1 MGSLVNEG
9 MLKRWGEEGSLLIPQ
24 NYEVFCR
31 LIAQAKDLLQHGK
44 YDAAAVYAQIAAN
57 YAQLNHCGFF
67 VSTELEELLLT
78 IGRKTISP
86 KLYPCKDKAL
96 PIEPQHI
103 LHVSTHVSPIGG
115 ISRLLWRW
123 IQQDSGRSHS
133 VALTRQAPNKVPQ
146 NLSDA
151 VLKSQGKI
159 YVLNDSTG
167 GIISRAKRLR
177 ECAAAADIVVLHTWE
192 YDVVPTIAFANK
204 EQSPAI
210 IYTNHGDH
218 WFWVGTAISDAVAN
232 LRESGMLLS
241 QQRRGIEAKR
251 NLILPTILEPAYR
264 QLSRSQAKQ
273 QLGIDEKS
281 VMLLSIARSVKFKTV
296 DGVSFADAHVE
307 LLKRYE
313 QAILVVIGAGSSNE
327 DWSVAIAQTQGRI
340 RVLKETKD
348 TAVYYQ
354 AADIYVDSFPF
365 VSITSILEA
374 GSYGVPAV
382 SRYPYPSDLCSVL
395 GSDMPG
401 LAGNLIRVR
410 DLLEYTTVLSGL
422 VEDEEYRLS
431 LGEATRSKIAATHWG
446 SNWQGALNDI
456 YAYVAALPRKTA
468 TLDSINEMSSGE
480 PDIFLPSV
488 NQTDIKTVMQWHMPL
503 LPFPRRLRLWLS
515 LGKKYGFRNNPLNI
529 LMSEGLR
536 ARYYLWRSRSHAYL
550 RSWYQKST

>member
-1 MGSLVNEG
+1 METLANNT
-9 MLKRWGEEGSLLIPQ
+9 LKVWQEEGRQLIPQ
-24 NYEVFCR
+24 NYAEFRR
-31 LIAQAKDLLQHGK
+31 LLWQAKDLQERGN
-44 YDAAAVYAQIAAN
+44 YEAAAVYGQIAAN

-67 VSTELEELLLT
+67 VSFELEQLLVE
-78 IGRKTISP
+78 IGKKAIPSDLVPQKNTSP
-86 KLYPCKDKAL
+86 TG
-96 PIEPQHI
+96 ESRNI
-103 LHVSTHVSPIGG
+103 LHVSTHLANIGG
-115 ISRLLWRW
+115 ISRLIWRW
-123 IQQDSGRSHS
+123 IKQDTERSHS
-133 VALTRQAPNKVPQ
+133 VALTRQSLKEIPQ
-146 NLSDA
+146 NLKDA
-151 VLKSQGKI
+151 VSNSKGNI
-159 YVLNDSTG
+159 YALSDRSG

-210 IYTNHGDH
+210 IYINHGDH
-218 WFWVGTAISDAVAN
+218 WFWVGAAISDAVVN

-241 QQRRGIEAKR
+241 GQRRGIEAKR
-251 NLILPTILEPAYR
+251 NLVLPTILEPACR
-264 QLSRSQAKQ
+264 NLLRSQAKQ
-273 QLGIDEKS
+273 QLRIDERS
-281 VMLLSIARSVKFKTV
+281 VMLLSIARSVKFRTV
-296 DGVSFADAHVE
+296 DSVSFADAHVE
-307 LLKRYE
+307 LLKRYK

-327 DWSVAIAQTQGRI
+327 DWSAAIKQTQGRI

-374 GSYGVPAV
+374 GSYGVPSV
-382 SRYPYPSDLCSVL
+382 SRYPYPSDSCSVL

-410 DLLEYTTVLSGL
+410 DLKEYTTVLSGL

-431 LGEATRSKIAATHWG
+431 LGEATRNKIAATHWG
-446 SNWQGALNDI
+446 NNWQSALNKL

-468 TLDSINEMSSGE
+468 TLDSVDEMSLGE

-488 NQTDIKTVMQWHMPL
+488 NQTDIKTVMHWHMPL
-503 LPFPRRLRLWLS
+503 MPFPQRLRLWLN
-515 LGKKYGFRNNPLNI
+515 LVKKYGFRHNPLNI

-536 ARYYLWRSRSHAYL
+536 SRYYLWRALYSSRL
-550 RSWYQKST
+550 RSLPKR